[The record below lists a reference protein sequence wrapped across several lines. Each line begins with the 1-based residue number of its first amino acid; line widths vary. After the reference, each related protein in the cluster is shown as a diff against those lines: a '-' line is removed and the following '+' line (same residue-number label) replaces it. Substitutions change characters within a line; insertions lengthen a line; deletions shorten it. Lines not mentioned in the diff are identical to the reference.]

1 MRPSNPQTRLI
12 LGAALLIFGALAL
25 LDNLALFHFGL
36 SIKFWPLVFIAI
48 GVLKIS
54 KSQNTS
60 GYIIGG
66 GFIFFGAMLTLHHT
80 GFISFRMRDW
90 WPLFIIFAGLL
101 VIFKDR
107 QGSPFAPASTQ
118 QSEKNC
124 NLVAFMSGNQTQN
137 MSHDFQGGE
146 LTAVMGG
153 IELDLR
159 HADIQQA
166 QVKINVFAIW
176 GGISLKVP
184 QGWTVVSQ
192 VVPLLGGAEDGTL
205 APAQRDKVLLITGY
219 AIMGGIEIK
228 N

>member
-1 MRPSNPQTRLI
+1 MSRRNPQSRLI

-36 SIKFWPLVFIAI
+36 TLRFWPVLFIII
-48 GVLKIS
+48 GALKIS
-54 KSQNTS
+54 KSQTTS
-60 GYIIGG
+60 GYVIGG
-66 GFIFFGAMLTLHHT
+66 AFIFFGTMLSLHHM
-80 GFISFRMRDW
+80 GLISFRMRDW
-90 WPLFIIFAGLL
+90 WPVFIILAGLL

-107 QGSPFAPASTQ
+107 QGSPFSNGDL
-118 QSEKNC
+118 KNSDHYS

-137 MSHDFQGGE
+137 MSKDFQGGE

-159 HADIQQA
+159 LAEMQST
-166 QVKINVFAIW
+166 QVVINVFAIW
-176 GGISLKVP
+176 GGITLKVP

-192 VVPLLGGAEDGTL
+192 VVPILGGADDGTL
-205 APAQRDKVLLITGY
+205 PPTQRDKILLITGY

>member
-1 MRPSNPQTRLI
+1 MSRHNPQSRLI

-36 SIKFWPLVFIAI
+36 TLRFWPLVFILI
-48 GVLKIS
+48 GALKIS
-54 KSQNTS
+54 KSNSTS
-60 GYIIGG
+60 GYVIGG
-66 GFIFFGAMLTLHHT
+66 AFIFFGAMLTLHHA

-90 WPLFIIFAGLL
+90 WPLFIILAGLL

-107 QGSPFAPASTQ
+107 QGSPFAQHSLNSSDNSA
-118 QSEKNC
+118 

-137 MSHDFQGGE
+137 MSSDFQGGE

-159 HADIQQA
+159 LANMQGP
-166 QVKINVFAIW
+166 QVVMNVFAIW
-176 GGISLKVP
+176 GGISIKVP

-192 VVPLLGGAEDGTL
+192 VIPILGGSDNGTL
-205 APAQRDKVLLITGY
+205 PPAQRDKILLITGY
-219 AIMGGIEIK
+219 AIMGGVEIR